1 MITPNEHIHEI
12 SIDDTFLNKVVIEPQ
27 KEMLG
32 RETIKKQNVA
42 IRTGLE
48 NGNSQICFFFPSG
61 GVQIFVEMLSYFQN
75 SFNLGLL

>member
-48 NGNSQICFFFPSG
+48 NGNSQICFFSPQGESKY
-61 GVQIFVEMLSYFQN
+61 L
-75 SFNLGLL
+75 